1 MIGFFV
7 HSDDGKENTENKMFI
22 PTIFP
27 IYFVLAE
34 TFEVKVYYKSGK
46 IFI

>member
-7 HSDDGKENTENKMFI
+7 HSDDGKENSENTMFI

-34 TFEVKVYYKSGK
+34 KFEVKVY
-46 IFI
+46 